1 MCLFC
6 VVDFF
11 YQLQI
16 KINHNSFTPFFDRG
30 IKNDFVFLISI
41 GGDWGRHVGANFHL
55 HVHTTFKWKRT
66 KK

>member
-1 MCLFC
+1 MGLFC

-16 KINHNSFTPFFDRG
+16 KINQNSFTPFFDRG

-55 HVHTTFKWKRT
+55 HVHTTFK
-66 KK
+66 